1 METPGLVTVII
12 QSVAGA
18 SGNIIAAIITTVGT
32 IIAAIIATM
41 GAKRIVKESMNS
53 RFRTYGD
60 KSHDVTDIL
69 VLAQNDVFFVA
80 AVGDI
85 FIKEYFEYIKKLLS
99 RGIKVRYLLLTKDKL
114 EKELYYVNGRKI
126 DVDFREKVIESLNEL
141 KLQHRDLFEWREFDF
156 FMTESYVC
164 VDIMLN
170 PPNPKYISS
179 SVIQTM
185 LYQYKTPTEES
196 PITYISPKTDEKE
209 FLTTVQCI
217 KQMWVDSNR
226 N

>member
-1 METPGLVTVII
+1 MATPGLDTVIL
-12 QSVAGA
+12 QSVVGA
-18 SGNIIAAIITTVGT
+18 SGSIIAAIITTVGT
-32 IIAAIIATM
+32 IIAAIIATK
-41 GAKRIVKESMNS
+41 GAKKIVKESMNS

-69 VLAQNDVFFVA
+69 AHSQNDVFFA
-80 AVGDI
+80 AVIGDK

-99 RGIKVRYLLLTKDKL
+99 RGIKVRYLLLAKDKL
-114 EKELYYVNGRKI
+114 KEELCYIHGEEINMDYRE
-126 DVDFREKVIESLNEL
+126 DVIRSLNEL
-141 KLQHRDLFEWREFDF
+141 KLQYRDLFEWREFDL

-170 PPNPKYISS
+170 PPTQKYISS

-185 LYQYKTPTEES
+185 LYQYKTPTKES

-217 KQMWVDSNR
+217 KRMWEDSK
-226 N
+226 